1 METQQTD
8 PFELT
13 KQLIE
18 HNGLDAAI
26 EIARRNCWDGVLAQC
41 LALAPALGT
50 EHQPSGMH

>member
-18 HNGLDAAI
+18 HNGLDGAI

-41 LALAPALGT
+41 LALAPALD
-50 EHQPSGMH
+50 EHREPSGMH